1 MTSIPT
7 LGSRK
12 RSSASPPVG
21 RTKTSARLCPGAS
34 RAPDGTRWTLTYDPS
49 IAARDDTAI
58 VEAIAAICDEF
69 ECYGWRRVRAE
80 LRHRGVVV
88 NHKKIRRL
96 MREHDLQPRRR
107 RRYVATTD
115 SDHDQPIYPNRAK
128 DLIVDGPNQLRV
140 ADITYVAI
148 VEGFAYVAVILDSW
162 SRRAVGYAISRSID
176 VRLTL
181 AALNA
186 AIEGRRPPPGCI
198 HHSDRGSQYAAQ
210 AYREALLRRG
220 FVGSMGRRGNPY
232 DNAKAESFMKTL
244 KVEAVYPM
252 TYETFA
258 DVVEDLPHF
267 IDDLY
272 NRRRLHSALGYLS
285 PQQFEDRNPRPTV
298 QSAA

>member
-1 MTSIPT
+1 MGI
-7 LGSRK
+7 SR
-12 RSSASPPVG
+12 S
-21 RTKTSARLCPGAS
+21 
-34 RAPDGTRWTLTYDPS
+34 TYYDAS

-107 RRYVATTD
+107 RRYVATTN

-128 DLIVDGPNQLRV
+128 DLIVDGPNQLWV

-210 AYREALLRRG
+210 AYRQALLRRG
-220 FVGSMGRRGNPY
+220 FVGSTWSGPLGPDRRQAADLTVGRGLRSSNCVRRGRRPSQPCRVGLLQRS
-232 DNAKAESFMKTL
+232 ES
-244 KVEAVYPM
+244 
-252 TYETFA
+252 
-258 DVVEDLPHF
+258 
-267 IDDLY
+267 
-272 NRRRLHSALGYLS
+272 
-285 PQQFEDRNPRPTV
+285 PTTSC
-298 QSAA
+298 QKL